1 MASALWEHLY
11 PWRDLI
17 VFILG
22 RGSNQS
28 SRITGGCDRDQ
39 RVRQGSGDWNLAR
52 AGRWRFRSHEEGLLM
67 RKLGVALAI
76 GIASVGAARAAD
88 LPTTKGA
95 PAAAPVNCY
104 ASVWT
109 WLDST
114 AADCPLSWGPFTAYA
129 TLDMGLTY
137 ESNGAP
143 YSAAW
148 NNGVNSFIQKQSY
161 GAKWLWS
168 PNNLSQ
174 SVVGIKM
181 SQSLAPLGLP
191 GWSLIG
197 TVETGFNPYYGY
209 LADAQRSQV
218 QQNGRALLLQGAGAD
233 SSRTGQWDNS
243 QGFIGL
249 SNKTYGTLTV
259 GRVNTLSLDAINSY
273 DPMGGSYAFSPLG
286 FSGSFAG
293 FGDTEAARANT
304 AVKYRLDFPYPAFY
318 GANFRVGGLV
328 QWGGYDQ
335 GNGTNGLYQGQVGAD
350 FNLFGGAPY
359 AGTLSF
365 DAIGSYAKDA
375 VNLSTFTGSCATLTK
390 GASAGQTGCT
400 SGLPMFYSNTDLK
413 ATLSNNTGVML
424 TAKYKV
430 QALTLFSGYSW
441 LKQAD
446 PSDTFPDG
454 FRTIGGFNVPAT
466 IPSTIP
472 GAAKLFPTQW
482 VITNN
487 FVNPRIAP
495 YWWIGAKYAV
505 TPQLDVTGAFYYL
518 DQTNFSTTPCAGTL
532 FTTVA
537 PNGNKIAVGRIN
549 SGNCAGSEDF
559 FSALIDYRPVKR
571 VDLYAGLMVSNVYS
585 GLASG
590 FPATQDI
597 SPTAGIRI
605 KF

>member
-1 MASALWEHLY
+1 
-11 PWRDLI
+11 
-17 VFILG
+17 
-22 RGSNQS
+22 
-28 SRITGGCDRDQ
+28 
-39 RVRQGSGDWNLAR
+39 
-52 AGRWRFRSHEEGLLM
+52 M
-67 RKLGVALAI
+67 RKLGFALAI
-76 GIASVGAARAAD
+76 AIASAGAARAAD
-88 LPTTKGA
+88 LPTTKG
-95 PAAAPVNCY
+95 PPVAAPVNCY

-129 TLDMGLTY
+129 TLDGGLTY

-143 YSAAW
+143 YNARW
-148 NNGVNSFIQKQSY
+148 NNGVDSFIQKQSY

-174 SVVGIKM
+174 SVAGIKM
-181 SQSLAPLGLP
+181 SQPLPFLSGPFLS

-197 TVETGFNPYYGY
+197 TFEWGFNPYYGFP
-209 LADAQRSQV
+209 AAAQQSQV
-218 QQNGRALLLQGAGAD
+218 NQNGRALLLQGAGAD
-233 SSRTGQWDNS
+233 SSRTAQPDNS

-249 SNKTYGTLTV
+249 SNKTFGTITF

-304 AVKYRLDFPYPAFY
+304 ALKYRLDVPYPSFY
-318 GANFRVGGLV
+318 GANFRVGGLA
-328 QWGGYDQ
+328 QWLGYDQ
-335 GNGTNGLYQGQVGAD
+335 GNGTQAMYQGQVGGD
-350 FNLFGGAPY
+350 FNLFGGTPY
-359 AGTLSF
+359 AGTLSM
-365 DAIGSYAKDA
+365 DAIGSWAKDA

-390 GASAGQTGCT
+390 GAFAGQTGCT
-400 SGLPMFYSNTDLK
+400 SGLPMFYADTDLK
-413 ATLSNNTGVML
+413 ATLSNNTGFMF

-430 QALTLFSGYSW
+430 QALTVYGGYAW

-446 PSDTFPDG
+446 PSGGSFPNG
-454 FRTIGGFNVPAT
+454 FRTIGGWNVPAT

-472 GAAKLFPTQW
+472 GAAIFPTTW
-482 VITNN
+482 ITTTN
-487 FVNPRIAP
+487 FAIPRIAP
-495 YWWIGAKYAV
+495 YFWLGAKYAV
-505 TPQLDVTGAFYYL
+505 TPQVDVTGAFYYL
-518 DQTNFSTTPCAGTL
+518 DQTNFNTTACAGTL

-549 SGNCAGSEDF
+549 SGNCAGSETF
-559 FSALIDYRPVKR
+559 YSALIDYRPVKR
-571 VDLYAGLMVSNVYS
+571 VDLYAGLMVSNVYG

>member
-1 MASALWEHLY
+1 MK
-11 PWRDLI
+11 
-17 VFILG
+17 
-22 RGSNQS
+22 
-28 SRITGGCDRDQ
+28 
-39 RVRQGSGDWNLAR
+39 
-52 AGRWRFRSHEEGLLM
+52 
-67 RKLGVALAI
+67 KLGVALAI
-76 GIASVGAARAAD
+76 AVASVGAAHAAD
-88 LPTTKGA
+88 LPTTKGP
-95 PAAAPVNCY
+95 PAAPPVNCY

-129 TLDMGLTY
+129 TLDGGLTY

-143 YSAAW
+143 YNARW

-174 SVVGIKM
+174 SVAGIKM
-181 SQSLAPLGLP
+181 SQPLAY

-197 TVETGFNPYYGY
+197 TFEWGFNPYYGFP
-209 LADAQRSQV
+209 AAAQQSQV
-218 QQNGRALLLQGAGAD
+218 NQNGRALLLQGAGAD
-233 SSRTGQWDNS
+233 SSRTGQPDNS
-243 QGFIGL
+243 QGFIGI
-249 SNKTYGTLTV
+249 SNKTYGTLTA

-304 AVKYRLDFPYPAFY
+304 ALKYRLDLPSNLFGVP
-318 GANFRVGGLV
+318 GSFRVGGLW

-335 GNGTNGLYQGQVGAD
+335 LNGTEALYQGQVGSD
-350 FNLFGGAPY
+350 FNLFGGTPW
-359 AGTLSF
+359 AGTLSM
-365 DAIGSYAKDA
+365 DAIGSWAKDA

-390 GASAGQTGCT
+390 GAFAGETGCT
-400 SGLPMFYSNTDLK
+400 SGLPMFYADTDLK
-413 ATLSNNTGVML
+413 ATLSNNTGFL
-424 TAKYKV
+424 FTAKYKWNAWTV
-430 QALTLFSGYSW
+430 YGGYAW

-446 PSDTFPDG
+446 PSNTFPDG
-454 FRTIGGFNVPAT
+454 FRTIGGWNVPGT
-466 IPSTIP
+466 IPSTFP
-472 GAAKLFPTQW
+472 GASKFFPTQW
-482 VITNN
+482 ISYTTYAI
-487 FVNPRIAP
+487 PRIAP

-518 DQTNFSTTPCAGTL
+518 DQTNYSPTACAGTL

-549 SGNCAGSEDF
+549 SGSCAGSEDF

-571 VDLYAGLMVSNVYS
+571 VDLYAGLLVSNVYG

>member
-1 MASALWEHLY
+1 
-11 PWRDLI
+11 
-17 VFILG
+17 
-22 RGSNQS
+22 
-28 SRITGGCDRDQ
+28 
-39 RVRQGSGDWNLAR
+39 
-52 AGRWRFRSHEEGLLM
+52 M

-76 GIASVGAARAAD
+76 GIASVAAARAAD

-129 TLDMGLTY
+129 TLDGGLTY

-143 YSAAW
+143 YNARW
-148 NNGVNSFIQKQSY
+148 NNGVDSFIQKQSY

-174 SVVGIKM
+174 SVAGIKM
-181 SQSLAPLGLP
+181 SQPLPFLSGPFLS

-197 TVETGFNPYYGY
+197 TFEWGFNPYYGFP
-209 LADAQRSQV
+209 AAAQQSQV
-218 QQNGRALLLQGAGAD
+218 NQNGKALLLQGAGAD
-233 SSRTGQWDNS
+233 SSRTGQPDNS

-249 SNKTYGTLTV
+249 SNKTFGTLTV

-304 AVKYRLDFPYPAFY
+304 AVKYRLDIPYPSFY
-318 GANFRVGGLV
+318 GANLRVGGLV

-335 GNGTNGLYQGQVGAD
+335 GNGTNGLYQGQVGGD
-350 FNLFGGAPY
+350 FNLFGGTPY
-359 AGTLSF
+359 AGTLSM
-365 DAIGSYAKDA
+365 DAIGSWAKDA

-390 GASAGQTGCT
+390 GAFADQTGCT
-400 SGLPMFYSNTDLK
+400 SGLPRFYADTDLK
-413 ATLSNNTGVML
+413 ATLSNNTGFMF

-430 QALTLFSGYSW
+430 QALTVFGGYSW
-441 LKQAD
+441 LKQED
-446 PSDTFPDG
+446 PSDTFPNG
-454 FRTIGGFNVPAT
+454 FRTIGGWNVPGT

-472 GAAKLFPTQW
+472 GASKLWPTQW
-482 VITNN
+482 ISYTN
-487 FVNPRIAP
+487 FAIPRIAP
-495 YWWIGAKYAV
+495 YWWIGAKYAIN
-505 TPQLDVTGAFYYL
+505 PQLDVTGAFYYL
-518 DQTNFSTTPCAGTL
+518 DQTDFA
-532 FTTVA
+532 TVA
-537 PNGNKIAVGRIN
+537 CGGALATFVQPNGNKLTVSRSNNG
-549 SGNCAGSEDF
+549 SCAGSEDF
-559 FSALIDYRPVKR
+559 FSALLDYRPVKR
-571 VDLYAGLMVSNVYS
+571 VDLYAGLMVSNVYG
-585 GLASG
+585 GLANG

>member
-1 MASALWEHLY
+1 
-11 PWRDLI
+11 
-17 VFILG
+17 
-22 RGSNQS
+22 
-28 SRITGGCDRDQ
+28 
-39 RVRQGSGDWNLAR
+39 
-52 AGRWRFRSHEEGLLM
+52 M

-76 GIASVGAARAAD
+76 GIASVAAARAAD

-129 TLDMGLTY
+129 TLDGGLTY

-143 YSAAW
+143 YNARW
-148 NNGVNSFIQKQSY
+148 NNGVDSFIQKQSY

-174 SVVGIKM
+174 SVAGIKM
-181 SQSLAPLGLP
+181 SQPLPFLSGPFLS

-197 TVETGFNPYYGY
+197 TFEWGFNPYYGFP
-209 LADAQRSQV
+209 AAAQQSQV
-218 QQNGRALLLQGAGAD
+218 NQNGKALLLQGAGAD
-233 SSRTGQWDNS
+233 SSRTGQPDNS

-249 SNKTYGTLTV
+249 SNKTFGTLTV

-304 AVKYRLDFPYPAFY
+304 AVKYRLDIPYPSFY
-318 GANFRVGGLV
+318 GANLRVGGLV

-335 GNGTNGLYQGQVGAD
+335 GNGTNGLYQGQVGGD
-350 FNLFGGAPY
+350 FNLFGGTPY
-359 AGTLSF
+359 AGTLSM
-365 DAIGSYAKDA
+365 DAIGSWAKDA

-390 GASAGQTGCT
+390 GAFADQTGCT
-400 SGLPMFYSNTDLK
+400 SGLPRFYADTDLK
-413 ATLSNNTGVML
+413 ATLSNNTGFMF

-430 QALTLFSGYSW
+430 QALTVFGGYSW
-441 LKQAD
+441 LKQED
-446 PSDTFPDG
+446 PSDTFPNG
-454 FRTIGGFNVPAT
+454 FRTIGGWNVPGT

-472 GAAKLFPTQW
+472 GASKLWPTQW
-482 VITNN
+482 ISYTN
-487 FVNPRIAP
+487 FAIPRIAP
-495 YWWIGAKYAV
+495 YWWIGAKYAIN
-505 TPQLDVTGAFYYL
+505 PQLDVTGAFYYL
-518 DQTNFSTTPCAGTL
+518 DQTDFA
-532 FTTVA
+532 TVA
-537 PNGNKIAVGRIN
+537 CGGALATFVQPNGNKLTVSRSNNG
-549 SGNCAGSEDF
+549 SCAGSEDF

-571 VDLYAGLMVSNVYS
+571 VDLYAGLMVSNVYG
-585 GLASG
+585 GLANG

>member
-1 MASALWEHLY
+1 MK
-11 PWRDLI
+11 
-17 VFILG
+17 
-22 RGSNQS
+22 
-28 SRITGGCDRDQ
+28 
-39 RVRQGSGDWNLAR
+39 
-52 AGRWRFRSHEEGLLM
+52 
-67 RKLGVALAI
+67 KLGVVMAAA
-76 GIASVGAARAAD
+76 IASVGVIPPLAHSAD
-88 LPTTKGA
+88 LPTKKET
-95 PAAAPVNCY
+95 PPPPPVNCY

-114 AADCPLSWGPFTAYA
+114 PADCPLSWGPFTVYA
-129 TLDMGLTY
+129 TLDGGLTY

-143 YSAAW
+143 YNARW

-161 GAKWLWS
+161 GPKWLWS

-174 SVVGIKM
+174 SVAGVKM
-181 SQSLAPLGLP
+181 SQPIPSGPSPFLS

-197 TVETGFNPYYGY
+197 TWEWGFNPYYGFP
-209 LADAQRSQV
+209 AAAQQAQV
-218 QQNGRALLLQGAGAD
+218 NQNGRALLLQGAGAD
-233 SSRTGQWDNS
+233 SSRTGQPDNS

-293 FGDTEAARANT
+293 FGNTEAARANT
-304 AVKYRLDFPYPAFY
+304 AVKYRLDLPTNLFGLP
-318 GANFRVGGLV
+318 GANFRVGGLA

-335 GNGTNGLYQGQVGAD
+335 GNGTNGLYQGQVGGD
-350 FNLFGGAPY
+350 FKLFGGTPY
-359 AGTLSF
+359 AGVLSL
-365 DAIGSYAKDA
+365 DAIGSWAKDA

-390 GASAGQTGCT
+390 GPFAGETGCT
-400 SGLPMFYSNTDLK
+400 SGLPRFYADTDLK
-413 ATLSNNTGVML
+413 ATLSNNTGL
-424 TAKYKV
+424 LLSAKYKV
-430 QALTLFSGYSW
+430 QALTVYGGYSW
-441 LKQAD
+441 LKQSD
-446 PSDTFPDG
+446 PSDTFPNG
-454 FRTIGGFNVPAT
+454 FRTIGGWNVPGT

-472 GAAKLFPTQW
+472 GASKLWPTQW
-482 VITNN
+482 INYTN
-487 FVNPRIAP
+487 FTIPRIAP
-495 YWWIGAKYAV
+495 YWWIGAKYAI

-518 DQTNFSTTPCAGTL
+518 DQTNFNTGACTGTL

-537 PNGNKIAVGRIN
+537 PNGNKIAVGRLN

-559 FSALIDYRPVKR
+559 FSALIDYRPFKR
-571 VDLYAGLMVSNVYS
+571 VDLYAGLMVSNVYG

-597 SPTAGIRI
+597 SPTAGVRI